1 MMVKTSGLKAV
12 VGFSFLL
19 SLGFWLAGLA
29 AAPDR
34 TAFVHNIGW
43 LYQIVWLPAHILC
56 GYLAMAIYRSAQTSC
71 NPSAAAIP
79 VGIKPYLNYL
89 FRKWLIAS
97 LAVLP
102 FLIMDGIEG
111 YDMVLEEFASMGR
124 SGWLLLAVWAIEW
137 VATGVLWVHVLLT
150 LKLTFDFYNET
161 YVRDH
166 LESIL
171 ITSKNSPLLIAGV
184 ENSLVILLFALA
196 TFGYIWLAG
205 GELSDFVALGVSAIF
220 VLIAFLG
227 SMLHL
232 KIKINRV
239 LDDIYEA
246 RLHTLLKLTTA
257 PADSIASSG
266 QTLLSLQQMDQL
278 IFNRP
283 TGISPRSY
291 ARLRA
296 IKASLLLQ
304 TDVDTL
310 QMGREMFRY
319 TEFEIRLATVG
330 VAELR
335 AVLMR
340 LSAPLAGLVAKSG
353 LLGGA

>member
-1 MMVKTSGLKAV
+1 
-12 VGFSFLL
+12 
-19 SLGFWLAGLA
+19 
-29 AAPDR
+29 
-34 TAFVHNIGW
+34 
-43 LYQIVWLPAHILC
+43 
-56 GYLAMAIYRSAQTSC
+56 
-71 NPSAAAIP
+71 
-79 VGIKPYLNYL
+79 
-89 FRKWLIAS
+89 
-97 LAVLP
+97 
-102 FLIMDGIEG
+102 
-111 YDMVLEEFASMGR
+111 
-124 SGWLLLAVWAIEW
+124 
-137 VATGVLWVHVLLT
+137 
-150 LKLTFDFYNET
+150 
-161 YVRDH
+161 
-166 LESIL
+166 
-171 ITSKNSPLLIAGV
+171 LLIAGV

-232 KIKINRV
+232 KLKINRV
-239 LDDIYEA
+239 LDEIYET
-246 RLHTLLKLTTA
+246 RL
-257 PADSIASSG
+257 
-266 QTLLSLQQMDQL
+266 QTLLMLTTEPTAAATQEGQSPLSLPQIDQL

-283 TGISPRSY
+283 AGLTSRSY

-304 TDVDTL
+304 SNCNTQ

-353 LLGGA
+353 LLGGS